1 MRVASSSSPLSATPT
16 IWRAM
21 SEALMARG
29 ILAKDTHGSTV
40 RFAPP
45 VDVAALEAQYVKGKL
60 LRAITDEVM
69 DAIAERSGQTR
80 SADFAARPGA
90 SAPLG

>member
-1 MRVASSSSPLSATPT
+1 MCIRDS
-16 IWRAM
+16 
-21 SEALMARG
+21 
-29 ILAKDTHGSTV
+29 
-40 RFAPP
+40 
-45 VDVAALEAQYVKGKL
+45 LESQHVKGKL

>member
-1 MRVASSSSPLSATPT
+1 M
-16 IWRAM
+16 
-21 SEALMARG
+21 
-29 ILAKDTHGSTV
+29 TV

-45 VDVAALEAQYVKGKL
+45 VDVAALEAQHVKGKL